1 MISLLKDKIINFKLL
16 TKQVIMITIDVSLLI
31 CATILSFSIRFS
43 EFYFINEFKYFLIYL
58 IPLVSVQIFIRYGL
72 YREIIKF
79 IGINFLSQI
88 LKAVAV
94 YSLIWG
100 FIIIL
105 IGLDLLPRSV
115 ILIQWVLALL
125 FITISKFLA
134 KNFLY
139 SPSKNRSQRILNSQN
154 ILIYGAGSA
163 GIQLASSIQHNDNYN
178 LVGFIDDNKKIINQR
193 INGVEIYSVK
203 VIEKLKMQ
211 YKLNQIFIAIP
222 SINKKRKE
230 IIINSVNK
238 YDLIVKTVPG
248 LNQLTDKNFKIDDL
262 KIVNIEDLLGREE
275 IIPDQKLMQKNI
287 TNKRILVTGAGG
299 SIGSQICK
307 EIIKYKP
314 NLLVL
319 YEINEFALFQICNQL
334 SNLENKN
341 SNIKIKAILGDVKNQ
356 KLIENICKENQINT
370 IYHTA
375 AYKHV
380 PMIENNIIEGVSNN
394 ILGLYNCLTAA
405 IISDVNNFVLISS
418 DKAVRPTNIMGATKR
433 ISEMIMQNMAY
444 SDKLHQ
450 KKINTKLSAVRF
462 GNVLGSSGS
471 VVPLFNSQIKNGGPI
486 TITHK
491 DIIRYFMTIKE
502 ASQLVIQAGAIGG
515 NGEIFLLDMGEPV
528 KIIDLAKKMIH
539 LSGLEVQDYD
549 NPEGDIE
556 IIETNLRQGEKLYE
570 ELLIDGDAEKT
581 NHPRIFRANEK
592 KLPWKNLDNTINQFK
607 SAIDLFDEKEVLYL
621 LKECVPEYNAEGRQ
635 SKKKL

>member
-1 MISLLKDKIINFKLL
+1 MISLLRDKVVNFKLF
-16 TKQVIMITIDVSLLI
+16 TKQIIMVTVDVVLLI
-31 CATILSFSIRFS
+31 CASFFSFSIRLN
-43 EFYFINEFKYFLIYL
+43 ELYFINEFKYFLIYL
-58 IPLVSVQIFIRYGL
+58 IPLVSIPIFIRYNL
-72 YREIIKF
+72 YREKIRF
-79 IGINFLSQI
+79 IGINFLLQI
-88 LKAVAV
+88 FKAVAF
-94 YSLIWG
+94 YSLLWG

-115 ILIQWVLALL
+115 IVIQWILALI

-134 KNFLY
+134 QNFLY
-139 SPSKNRSQRILNSQN
+139 SSSTNRSQRILNSEN

-163 GIQLASSIQHNDNYN
+163 GIQLASSIQYNDNYN

-193 INGVEIYSVK
+193 INGVDVYSVK
-203 VIEKLKMQ
+203 AIEKLKTRH
-211 YKLNQIFIAIP
+211 KLNQIFIAMP
-222 SINKKRKE
+222 SLNKKRKE
-230 IIINSVNK
+230 IIINRVNK
-238 YDLIVKTVPG
+238 YDLIIKTVPG
-248 LNQLTDKNFKIDDL
+248 LNQLTEKNFKIDDL
-262 KIVNIEDLLGREE
+262 KVLNIEDLLGREE
-275 IIPDQKLMQKNI
+275 IFPDQKLMQKNI
-287 TNKRILVTGAGG
+287 TNKKIIVTGAGG

-307 EIIKYKP
+307 EIIKYNP
-314 NLLVL
+314 NLLIL
-319 YEINEFALFQICNQL
+319 YEINEFALFQIYNQL
-334 SNLENKN
+334 SNLEN
-341 SNIKIKAILGDVKNQ
+341 IKIEAILGDVKNQ
-356 KLIENICKENQINT
+356 KLIENICRKNQINT
-370 IYHTA
+370 VYHTA

-405 IISDVNNFVLISS
+405 VISDVNNFVLIST
-418 DKAVRPTNIMGATKR
+418 DKAVRPTNVMGATKR
-433 ISEMIMQNMAY
+433 ISEMILQNMAN
-444 SDKLHQ
+444 SDRLHK

-471 VVPLFNSQIKNGGPI
+471 VVPLFNNQIKNGGPI

-570 ELLIDGDAEKT
+570 ELLIDGNSEKT
-581 NHPRIFRANEK
+581 DHPRIFRANEK
-592 KLPWKNLDNTINQFK
+592 IRSWKNLDNTINQFK
-607 SAIDLFDEKEVLYL
+607 SAIDLFDEKEVLDL
-621 LKECVPEYNAEGRQ
+621 LKKCVPEYIIE
-635 SKKKL
+635 SK